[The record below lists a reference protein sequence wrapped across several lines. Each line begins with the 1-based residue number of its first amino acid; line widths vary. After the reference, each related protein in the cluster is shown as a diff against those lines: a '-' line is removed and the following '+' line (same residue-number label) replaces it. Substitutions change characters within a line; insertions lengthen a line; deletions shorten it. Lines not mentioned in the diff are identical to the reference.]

1 MDAWLTTHQAG
12 DILGSD
18 LAGQLD
24 EDPFDAALTAARE
37 YVEEHRPDLF
47 VLVDDVLTF
56 VPTGHVRYGTA
67 LLALRWYS
75 RRRATTD
82 NGDAGG
88 VGDVIADDPDLS
100 RMLGIGVR
108 GAFVF
113 GAPSLPVEAV

>member
-1 MDAWLTTHQAG
+1 MAAVWLTVDQVK
-12 DILGSD
+12 DILGED
-18 LAGQLD
+18 LTTDLD
-24 EDPFDAALTAARE
+24 PESFMAAVDAATG
-37 YVEEHRPDLF
+37 YVEEHRPELAVGDPAAF
-47 VLVDDVLTF
+47 T
-56 VPTGHVRYGTA
+56 PTGHLRYGTA